1 MEKEIIIYRRFNDL
15 FYTWRVEHKRHKL
28 IPLLSPFGVSWVGRC
43 GLQEEQAGIDKWKWQ
58 RGREVHIKEAG
69 HILEV
74 VKSNVMNG
82 GHEEDS
88 TPVVEEIERAPIEEE
103 HSGLLGKLKSEVVV
117 EEGGFT

>member
-1 MEKEIIIYRRFNDL
+1 MD
-15 FYTWRVEHKRHKL
+15 KL
-28 IPLLSPFGVSWVGRC
+28 R
-43 GLQEEQAGIDKWKWQ
+43 WQ
-58 RGREVHIKEAG
+58 MGSGVHIKEAG

-74 VKSNVMNG
+74 AKSNVMNG

-88 TPVVEEIERAPIEEE
+88 TPVVEEIERAQIEEE